1 MRGALPRGCPSCFLG
16 ARDTATVVSAHNLE
30 LVRRSFEA
38 FARGDLE
45 TFFAAHDPDI
55 EWTTGA
61 DEPDPQTYRGA
72 EGMRRFMA
80 DSAEAWTNRFDG
92 AVRFGDFI
100 DIGDWVVAPWTA
112 RLEGR
117 GSGVV
122 VEVYE
127 TYAVQVEGER
137 IVRVIEYRTTDE
149 AVEACRKRS
158 GES

>member
-1 MRGALPRGCPSCFLG
+1 M
-16 ARDTATVVSAHNLE
+16 SAENVE
-30 LVRRSFEA
+30 LVRRSLEA

-45 TFFAAHDPDI
+45 TFFATHDPDI

-72 EGMRRFMA
+72 EGMRRFAA
-80 DSAEAWTNRFDG
+80 DTSEAWVNRLDG
-92 AVRFGDFI
+92 VVRFTDFI
-100 DIGDWVVAPWTA
+100 DRGEWVVAPWTA

-127 TYAVQVEGER
+127 TYAIQVKEGR
-137 IVRVIEYRTTDE
+137 IVRVDEYRTTPE
-149 AVEACRKRS
+149 ALEACEERGSAGS
-158 GES
+158 G

>member
-1 MRGALPRGCPSCFLG
+1 
-16 ARDTATVVSAHNLE
+16 VSAHNVE

-72 EGMRRFMA
+72 EGMRRFTA
-80 DSAEAWTNRFDG
+80 DTTEAWANRFDD
-92 AVRFGDFI
+92 AVEFTDFI
-100 DIGDWVVAPWTA
+100 DLGEWVVAPWTA
-112 RLEGR
+112 RLEGK
-117 GSGVV
+117 GSGAV

-127 TYAVQVEGER
+127 TYAIRVEGDR

-149 AVEACRKRS
+149 AVEECRKRA

>member
-1 MRGALPRGCPSCFLG
+1 LWAG
-16 ARDTATVVSAHNLE
+16 RDTAYTAVSAQNVE

-45 TFFAAHDPDI
+45 RFLAALAPGI

-72 EGMRRFMA
+72 EGIRRFTA
-80 DSAEAWTNRFDG
+80 DTAETWVNRFQG
-92 AVRFGDFI
+92 AVRFTDFV
-100 DIGDWVVAPWTA
+100 DLGEWVVVPWTA
-112 RLEGR
+112 RLEGK
-117 GSGVV
+117 GSGIV

-127 TYAVQVEGER
+127 TYAVRVQGGR

-149 AVEACRKRS
+149 AIAACRKAA
-158 GES
+158 GG